1 MLFRSYFTTKGSG
14 EGTGL
19 GLAMVHGIVE
29 SYGGTIT
36 VSSKL
41 NKGSVFTI
49 YLPVTKKFETHEPKE
64 SEFLPKGTEK
74 ILLVDDELPILKLTQ
89 RILESLGYQVTIKA
103 SSIKALELFKSNP
116 NGFDLVLTDM
126 TMPELTGD
134 KLAQTIRD
142 IRHDIPVLL
151 CTGYS
156 KKLSAN
162 EETDYKIKADLKKP
176 ISQRD
181 LAKTIRKAL
190 DGAKVKNE

>member
-1 MLFRSYFTTKGSG
+1 MLFRS
-14 EGTGL
+14 
-19 GLAMVHGIVE
+19 
-29 SYGGTIT
+29 
-36 VSSKL
+36 
-41 NKGSVFTI
+41 
-49 YLPVTKKFETHEPKE
+49 
-64 SEFLPKGTEK
+64 
-74 ILLVDDELPILKLTQ
+74 
-89 RILESLGYQVTIKA
+89 
-103 SSIKALELFKSNP
+103 
-116 NGFDLVLTDM
+116 VLTDM